1 MSSKFSIINILKIHI
16 LIILFANITTAQVS
30 EDWSHRYTGPKASA
44 DEPSDLAVDNAGNI
58 YITGRSLVGGDFY
71 NFITVKFNPSGIRQ
85 WVAKFNGPPFSN
97 SVGNSI
103 QVDNSGNV
111 YVTGYTRI
119 GSGQI
124 DLLLIKYNS
133 NGIQQWLQQYNGP
146 GNFDDFGISVDV
158 DSAGNVY
165 AGGYSFGT
173 GTSYDFVL
181 LKYNAGG
188 INQWTRRWNG
198 VTNNSDYLKKIS
210 VSSNGDVVA
219 SGYSFKSTTSN
230 DFTTVK
236 YNTSGDLLWV
246 SQYNS
251 TFNNDD
257 QVTNLKVDNQKNVY
271 VCGISRGSGLGYDF
285 AVVKYNSA
293 GVEQWSQRYD
303 SPGSNN
309 DEARSVDTDADGNV
323 IVGGFSYQ
331 PGTQFDFATVKY
343 NSAGVQ
349 QWIRFYN
356 GENLYDKAADLKTDV
371 AGNIYVTGS
380 SINTATGS
388 NDVVI
393 LKYNTAGTLTW
404 TKSYDG
410 PGNLDDIPVKLVLNN
425 SQEPVVT
432 ASSYSYFFSI
442 LCGSSDYLA
451 LQYSPAGNL
460 EIETRYDG
468 SGLGDDE
475 SVAICTDNKGN
486 SFITGFSYDD
496 NSDYDYATLKYN
508 SAGAPLWAVRYDGGN
523 NGTDK
528 PVSIGTDL
536 SGNVYVTGTSRGS
549 SGNNDITTVKYNSS
563 GTYQWEARYNGPANG
578 DDQATG
584 FSVDAAGNSFVTGF
598 SEGTGSGKDYVTIK
612 YSPAGVQQWASRFN
626 GPGNSNDYS
635 NAICIDVSGNSFVT
649 GKATGVST
657 LLDIYTIKYNSSGV
671 QQWAAVFNGAANDS
685 DEADCIALDPSGNV
699 LTGGKS
705 KSSSSDADGIIIKYN
720 SSGNQQWFRT
730 FSGSALNSK
739 DEIISVAADNS
750 NNIIASGSTNNLIS
764 GYDILTIKYN
774 SSGDVLWNASLN
786 GTAGSDDRPN
796 SLLLDQAGN
805 SYITGYTKDLISGI
819 NYCTFKLNR
828 DGFKAWEKKY
838 NYIDNDTDK
847 ATMMALDTLGNVFV
861 TGFSTSADSKRDF
874 FTVKYTQPKT
884 LSAKIL
890 TEARYNTIT
899 GKMIPDT
906 VKMIVRSAAPPY
918 NIVDS
923 SRSVTDSAGNCIF
936 GFTNVQNGVSYYL
949 VADHRNSMETWSAA
963 GNTFTANSLY
973 YDFTVSASQA
983 YGNNLKL
990 KGSKYCIYSGDV
1002 NKDGIVDL
1010 TDLIFIYNRAS
1021 KFTSGYTIGDINGDE
1036 IVDLTDLIFT
1046 YNNATDF
1053 ISLERP

>member
-1 MSSKFSIINILKIHI
+1 MSSKYSILYILKIYLLI
-16 LIILFANITTAQVS
+16 LLFANNTTAQVS
-30 EDWSHRYTGPKASA
+30 EDWTHRYTGPKASA
-44 DEPSDLAVDNAGNI
+44 DEPSDLAVDKSGNI
-58 YITGRSLVGGDFY
+58 YVTGRSLVGGDFY
-71 NFITVKFNPSGIRQ
+71 SFITVKFNSSGTRE
-85 WVAKFNGPPFSN
+85 WVSKFNGPPFSN
-97 SVGNSI
+97 SVGNSV

-158 DSAGNVY
+158 DSSGNVY

-181 LKYNAGG
+181 LKYSAGG
-188 INQWTRRWNG
+188 VNQWTHRWNG
-198 VTNNSDYLKKIS
+198 VTNNSDYLKKIA

-236 YNTSGDLLWV
+236 YNASGDLLWV

-271 VCGISRGSGLGYDF
+271 VCGISRGTGLGYDL
-285 AVVKYNSA
+285 AVVKYNSS
-293 GVEQWSQRYD
+293 GEEQWIRRYD

-309 DEARSVDTDADGNV
+309 DEPRSVDTDQNGNV
-323 IVGGFSYQ
+323 IVTGFSYQ
-331 PGTQFDFATVKY
+331 PSTQFDFITIKY
-343 NSAGVQ
+343 NPSGVQ
-349 QWIRFYN
+349 QWIRSYN
-356 GENLYDKAADLKTDV
+356 GENLYDKAFDIKADST
-371 AGNIYVTGS
+371 GNLYVTGS

-388 NDVVI
+388 NDVVL
-393 LKYNTAGTLTW
+393 LKYNISGDLIW

-425 SQEPVVT
+425 LQEPVVT

-451 LQYSPAGNL
+451 LQYSTTGNL

-475 SVAICTDNKGN
+475 SVAVCTDNKGN
-486 SFITGFSYDD
+486 SYITGFSYDD
-496 NSDYDYATLKYN
+496 NSNYDYATIKYN

-523 NGTDK
+523 NGIDK
-528 PVSIGTDL
+528 PVSIGVDL

-549 SGNNDITTVKYNSS
+549 SGNNDITTVKYNSA
-563 GTYQWEARYNGPANG
+563 GTFQWEARYNGPANA
-578 DDQATG
+578 DDQASG
-584 FSVDAAGNSFVTGF
+584 LSVDAAGNTYITGG
-598 SEGTGSGKDYVTIK
+598 SDGTGSGKDYVTIK

-635 NAICIDVSGNSFVT
+635 NAICTDVSGNSYIT
-649 GKATGVST
+649 GKVSGVSS
-657 LLDIYTIKYNSSGV
+657 LQDIYTVKYNTSGV

-685 DEADCIALDPSGNV
+685 DEANCIALDQTGNI
-699 LTGGKS
+699 LIGGKS
-705 KSSSSDADGIIIKYN
+705 KSSSSDAHGILVKYN
-720 SSGNQQWFRT
+720 SSGNQQWSRT
-730 FSGSALNSK
+730 FSGSTLNSK
-739 DEIISVAADNS
+739 NEIISLAADNS
-750 NNIIASGSTNNLIS
+750 NNIIVTGNINNLNS
-764 GYDILTIKYN
+764 GYDILTAKYN
-774 SSGDVLWNASLN
+774 SSGDMLWSTARN
-786 GTAGSDDRPN
+786 GTAGSDDKAGY
-796 SLLLDQAGN
+796 LTLDQAGN
-805 SYITGYTKDLISGI
+805 SYMTGFTKDLISGL
-819 NYCTFKLNR
+819 NFCTFKLNR
-828 DGFKAWEKKY
+828 DGLTVWENKY

-847 ATMMALDTLGNVFV
+847 AAMVALDTAGNVFV

-874 FTVKYTQPKT
+874 FTVKYIQPKT

-906 VKMIVRSAAPPY
+906 VKMIIRSASPPY
-918 NIVDS
+918 NIIDS
-923 SRSVTDSAGNCIF
+923 SRSVTDSTGNCIF
-936 GFTNVQNGVSYYL
+936 GFSNVQNGVSYYL
-949 VADHRNSMETWSAA
+949 VADHRNSIETWSAA
-963 GNTFTANSLY
+963 GNSFTANSLY

-1002 NKDGIVDL
+1002 NKDGIIDL

-1046 YNNATDF
+1046 YNNAADF